1 MRGPGGCRH
10 DGAAGGG
17 GSAAGR
23 WAEGRE
29 GGAGEARGRGRNAP
43 ASPRESPGTEAAG
56 FALGPARPGS
66 AALGAET
73 LAHPA
78 RPKPR
83 KSHPGKLLCA
93 LAARRHAPCRPG
105 PASASLPAPPG
116 RMERGRRPGLGQRF
130 TPRKAGASSGP
141 GPTVPRGVPTALG
154 RHLEPRPG

>member
-78 RPKPR
+78 RP
-83 KSHPGKLLCA
+83 
-93 LAARRHAPCRPG
+93 G
-105 PASASLPAPPG
+105 PAPQAAEVPPREAPVRSGRAPPPPRPLQAG
-116 RMERGRRPGLGQRF
+116 PGLGL
-130 TPRKAGASSGP
+130 TASAAGKDGA
-141 GPTVPRGVPTALG
+141 R
-154 RHLEPRPG
+154 